1 MKVLERYRLF
11 CKILAS
17 GLLCGIGL
25 FQSYYY
31 PSKMDVIHGAISGI
45 VLYVIWFNK
54 DKNE

>member
-1 MKVLERYRLF
+1 MKAFERYRLF

-17 GLLCGIGL
+17 GLLCGMGL

-45 VLYVIWFNK
+45 VLYVIWFNR
-54 DKNE
+54 DKNV